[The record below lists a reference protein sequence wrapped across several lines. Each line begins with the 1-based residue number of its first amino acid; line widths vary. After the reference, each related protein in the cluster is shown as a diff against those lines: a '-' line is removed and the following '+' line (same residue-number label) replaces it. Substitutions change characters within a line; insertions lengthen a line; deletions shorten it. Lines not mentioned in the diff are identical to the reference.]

1 MKKILYILL
10 LFILLND
17 VTAQQLEFTLKQR
30 RAYDQIIV
38 EIWAKSLS
46 ALAPK
51 LGSSF
56 LTLEYDS
63 TFLTPAATQTYNST
77 DSISNNI
84 NQTNPIVDISTKYN
98 STNYGYGVITF
109 QSFAPNYYSL
119 KINLT
124 TLGQGGLAPD
134 SIGRGSFI
142 GKIAFNIKGSPAA
155 ASLTK
160 IKWSKGNEPAAVVIN
175 NINGNSIKDI
185 TNLKDPGDFT
195 VIGFEIIYPKT
206 DKTIIDKDLNY
217 ACLTSYYNGGG
228 FPIYFER
235 SVDPAVYS
243 IPLATSP
250 ALDEDLAYR
259 FQYSQDNGANWF
271 ELGRVTE
278 TDRPS
283 SQIGNNPFYRTGQIF
298 NPFNYAANI
307 ITSQNGARI
316 TKTNYRNP
324 VRVIWTKDKYFS
336 ERSEQMKLKITK
348 LAGVYGVNLTT
359 RADDIYTSI
368 AKGTYI
374 LGKSFFLQ
382 LNGTNQYLKTN
393 RNFSNS
399 TQLTVEAWVNLNYNY
414 AASAEPGIVA
424 SSGGPNASPI
434 LGSNEGAWLLY
445 LKDGKY
451 PAFRVREIQ
460 ARGKNGY
467 LATLVAD
474 ICDSLKVAGDGT
486 PISNANAKNW
496 THIAATVEN
505 NVACLYVNG
514 ELVSRFQNDSSL
526 DIRMLTTAHPIWV
539 GINPNGQIT
548 ATRYLRAGLKE
559 VKVWRVALTQD
570 EIRSRA
576 VGIQN
581 PANTSTYGDFRRGL
595 ELYYSFDGTLNDLAS
610 DSTYQNAADNINLYQ
625 VNLIKNDTA
634 RFRPDLPHI
643 KLTSPS
649 IGVGIQNLQDKTY
662 DIRWISYGLGEPFA
676 TGSNDV
682 FIEYSI
688 DSGATW
694 FYARDPNARDHNGN
708 TNIDVETGTAV
719 WEPYQNNNAAANLR
733 TINPFSRSAM
743 LRVKGN
749 SNNNQGTIED
759 NSGLFSVAPFFA
771 VQRNMEN
778 QILYIEPNEGM
789 NLTKNIYFFDAWINP
804 YRFPTKAEGIFPII
818 YKCDSSSKKLHYGMS
833 LLSTGQIEFDISD
846 ANGTIHKAKSD
857 INYPLVLPNSYS
869 DEIIWTHI
877 GVLLILK
884 NESNKPEIRFYIDGR
899 VQRADSLTSQL
910 GDTLAVLS
918 QNKFPTY
925 VGYIPLNSSIS
936 PNGNTR
942 SFYGEIRELRLWEG
956 VPGKVSISGEEP
968 TELTYFVQGLQ
979 AANASNLDDTTKKN
993 LHTCFSFNGG
1003 SFVINGIARAIE
1015 KSEKSGSLLRIY
1027 GNKVK
1032 FVPAIPFIKL
1042 VEPEFNQAIASTT
1055 KDYRLRWV
1063 GFNYYGLG
1071 FYSGAD
1077 SLSNTPPS
1085 LEFSIRGGGG
1095 VEAQP
1100 YQYVGSKYWGAFQVN
1115 SLVFPDSTN
1124 FRFKN
1129 SNPQMIYAAK
1139 LDVSKADP
1147 DVNNDGRFD
1156 DQGLLPASISN
1167 ARFRINA
1174 KYNIFNESKFLKSE
1188 SQLFTITPL
1197 SNFNTR
1203 VLLEGYHKGKI
1214 SGNMLNNLGSTFETG
1229 GLKIKLYTDV
1239 AGQPDM
1245 LLDSAISVFGYDNTN
1260 PSNRNNGTNN
1270 FANVQYYFPK
1280 ISNGYYWLVIEH
1292 INHLPVMSRF
1302 PAPFIFE
1309 GDDKNT
1315 WYIESGWDFESWNGV
1330 SNNVLPTSTA
1340 NPWTGNF
1347 YTAFGN
1353 SNGASTEEG
1362 FLSTALIYNDG
1373 KAGTT
1378 LNPMPAL
1385 IGGDII
1391 RDGTIDEKDGLQA
1404 RLDNGTTNARSDVTG
1419 DGFVNAG
1426 DRTIVYRNYGHTSS
1440 LLDLGIAPEIF
1451 SNQAESSSCHSEP
1464 QIKEDLYFNGDD
1476 IRKSFIPKQCFQ
1488 SYYQQADRM
1497 TRDKSCYQLAD
1508 SMTEKR
1514 CRSESQRRISQVIS
1528 NTELEILHSVQ
1539 NDRQRPKDK
1548 KLQLVNYLVFG
1559 ESSINGDFI
1568 ELDMYIQNQGPSFA
1582 LANCTFA
1589 VTFNQNVLKYNS
1601 FVKKSNIIFEDST
1614 KGYRSVWSA
1623 PLDTAK
1629 NKLEGVRTIEI
1640 DYDNF
1645 TNLGGELLTLKK
1657 TYIGTLRF
1665 SILKRD
1671 EIVSFNWHESSDIHS
1686 TDDEIITERGVFNLI
1701 NPLLLYS
1708 LSITKPTSSEVL
1720 PANEQYSITWTTDG
1734 KSSAYIDF
1742 SSDNG
1747 MLWSRITYS
1756 PIRIEDKS
1764 YSWTAPNIHSEMCL
1778 IKIVDSATLVE
1789 LDRSKNPF
1797 SIMSSFA
1804 QIYSPASGDS
1814 YYTGGAKDTI
1824 RWFTQVYRLIRF
1836 EFSSDGGE
1844 NWSNASGNLNA
1855 LNQATVWVIPKVTT
1869 RNGVLRMLNSETGK
1883 EIARTGTFKI
1893 LNGMLMF
1900 RKPIENEIVKA
1911 GKSYKIQWVSSSVD
1925 EFDLEFSTDDGA
1937 TWSNLVYNQKASSNY
1952 YNWTVPTTE
1961 YDYCWLRATWFGD
1974 VEMTY
1979 DMVGPFSI
1987 LYDTYVEEFS
1997 NDGIE
2002 IYPNPANDYINI
2014 RLPETSNNFE
2024 TQFYIFDIYGREIDR
2039 FNSVPQNNE
2048 IRHILDQKVFSNGV
2062 YYLQYSLKNQN
2073 FSVPFVIER

>member
-30 RAYDQIIV
+30 RAYDQIVV

-51 LGSSF
+51 LGSSY

-63 TFLTPAATQTYNST
+63 TFLAPASTQTYNST

-134 SIGRGSFI
+134 STGQGSFI
-142 GKIAFNIKGSPAA
+142 GKVAFNIKGSPTA

-185 TNLKDPGDFT
+185 ANLKDPGDFT
-195 VIGFEIIYPKT
+195 VIGFDIIYPKT

-243 IPLATSP
+243 IPLATAP

-298 NPFNYAANI
+298 NPFNYAAYV

-382 LNGTNQYLKTN
+382 LNGTNQYLKSN

-451 PAFRVREIQ
+451 PAFRVREIL

-595 ELYYSFDGTLNDLAS
+595 ELYYYFDGTLNDLAS

-625 VNLIKNDTA
+625 ANLIKNDTA

-676 TGSNDV
+676 KGSNDV

-694 FYARDPNARDHNGN
+694 FFARDPSARDHNGN
-708 TNIDVETGTAV
+708 TNIDVEVGTAV

-778 QILYIEPNEGM
+778 QILYIEANEGM
-789 NLTKNIYFFDAWINP
+789 NLTKNIYFFEAWINP

-899 VQRADSLTSQL
+899 VQRADSITTQL

-918 QNKFPTY
+918 QNKYPTY

-942 SFYGEIRELRLWEG
+942 SFYGELRELRLWEG
-956 VPGKVSISGEEP
+956 VPGNVSISGEEP
-968 TELTYFVQGLQ
+968 TELTYFIQGLQ
-979 AANASNLDDTTKKN
+979 SANASNLDDTTKKN
-993 LHTCFSFNGG
+993 LHTYFSFNGG
-1003 SFVINGIARAIE
+1003 SFVINGIARAVE

-1032 FVPAIPFIKL
+1032 FVPAIPYIKL
-1042 VEPEFNQAIASTT
+1042 VEPIFNQAIASTT
-1055 KDYRLRWV
+1055 KDFRLRWV

-1071 FYSGAD
+1071 FYAGAD

-1100 YQYVGSKYWGAFQVN
+1100 YQYVGSKYWGAFQIN

-1129 SNPQMIYAAK
+1129 SNPQMIFAAK

-1147 DVNNDGRFD
+1147 DANNDGRFD
-1156 DQGLLPASISN
+1156 DQGPLPASISN
-1167 ARFRINA
+1167 ARFRLNA

-1203 VLLEGYHKGKI
+1203 VMLEGYHKGKI
-1214 SGNMLNNLGSTFETG
+1214 SGNLLNNLGSTFETG

-1245 LLDSAISVFGYDNTN
+1245 LLDSAVSVFGYDNTN
-1260 PSNRNNGTNN
+1260 PSNRNSGTNN

-1302 PAPFIFE
+1302 PAPFLFE
-1309 GDDKNT
+1309 GDDQNT

-1353 SNGASTEEG
+1353 SNGISSEEG

-1373 KAGTT
+1373 KAGTN

-1391 RDGTIDEKDGLQA
+1391 RDGIIDDKDGLQA

-1419 DGFVNAG
+1419 DGFVNAS
-1426 DRTIVYRNYGHTSS
+1426 DRTIVYRNYGHSSS

-1451 SNQAESSSCHSEP
+1451 SNQNENTSCNAES
-1464 QIKEDLYFNGDD
+1464 QIKEDLYFNGND
-1476 IRKSFIPKQCFQ
+1476 IRKSVIPKQCFQ
-1488 SYYQQADRM
+1488 SYYQQADSM
-1497 TRDKSCYQLAD
+1497 TRDKSCYQLVD

-1514 CRSESQRRISQVIS
+1514 CQCQQSEESTIT
-1528 NTELEILHSVQ
+1528 NKQ
-1539 NDRQRPKDK
+1539 NQIQKPEDQT
-1548 KLQLVNYLVFG
+1548 LQLVNYQVFG

-1568 ELDMYIQNQGPSFA
+1568 DLDMYIQNQGPSFA

-1601 FVKKSNIIFEDST
+1601 FVKKSDIIFEDAT
-1614 KGYRSVWSA
+1614 KGYRAVWSA

-1629 NKLEGVRTIEI
+1629 NKLDGVRTIEI

-1645 TNLGGELLTLKK
+1645 TNLGGEPLTLQK

-1671 EIVSFNWHESSDIHS
+1671 EIVSFDWHESSEVHS
-1686 TDDEIITERGVFNLI
+1686 TDGEIITERGVFNLI
-1701 NPLLLYS
+1701 SPIVLYS

-1720 PANEQYSITWTTDG
+1720 PANEQYNITWATDG

-1747 MLWSRITYS
+1747 MLWNRITYT

-1764 YSWTAPNIHSEMCL
+1764 YSWTAPNIHSEECL

-1824 RWFTQVYRLIRF
+1824 RWFTQVYRIVRF

-1844 NWSNASGNLNA
+1844 NWSNVSGNINA
-1855 LNQATVWVIPKVTT
+1855 DNQATVWVIPKVTT
-1869 RNGVLRMLNSETGK
+1869 RNGVLRMLNSETGN
-1883 EIARTGTFKI
+1883 EIARTGSFKI
-1893 LNGMLMF
+1893 LNGMLLF

-1952 YNWTVPTTE
+1952 YNWTTPTTE

-1974 VEMTY
+1974 VEMTF
-1979 DMVGPFSI
+1979 DMVGPFAI
-1987 LYDTYVEEFS
+1987 LYDTYVEDFS
-1997 NDGIE
+1997 NEE
-2002 IYPNPANDYINI
+2002 ISVYPNPADDYMNIDFSYCHSSFIQIKIINYTGFE
-2014 RLPETSNNFE
+2014 LYSNENFLNE
-2024 TQFYIFDIYGREIDR
+2024 EKILTINTTQ
-2039 FNSVPQNNE
+2039 
-2048 IRHILDQKVFSNGV
+2048 FSNGIYFIIV
-2062 YYLQYSLKNQN
+2062 RFSEGYLVKRFITS
-2073 FSVPFVIER
+2073 R